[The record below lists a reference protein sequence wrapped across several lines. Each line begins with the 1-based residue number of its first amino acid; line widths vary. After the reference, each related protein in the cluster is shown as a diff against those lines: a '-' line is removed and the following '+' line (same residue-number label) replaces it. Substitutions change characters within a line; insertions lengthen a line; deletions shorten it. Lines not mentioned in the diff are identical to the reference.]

1 MTEKAEVNLKKS
13 SPSIFVVEQYTP
25 IILIDTNKSIFIFE
39 RKTDKRQPLA
49 KSSN

>member
-1 MTEKAEVNLKKS
+1 MTEKAEVNLNKS
-13 SPSIFVVEQYTP
+13 SPSIFEVEYTP
-25 IILIDTNKSIFIFE
+25 IILIDTIKSIFIFE